1 LGTYL
6 PCHRGM
12 DPLGRSASETL
23 PEILASNSAHSP
35 RDTRFW
41 GCYLL
46 SVSQR
51 PREQGRTGIIP
62 HHVTD
67 GETEAKIITV
77 MK

>member
-1 LGTYL
+1 
-6 PCHRGM
+6 M
-12 DPLGRSASETL
+12 NPLSRSARETL
-23 PEILASNSAHSP
+23 LKVLTSNGAHAP

-51 PREQGRTGIIP
+51 PWEQGRTGIIP
-62 HHVTD
+62 HHATD
-67 GETEAKIITV
+67 GETKAKITTV